1 MSGIEGE
8 RCGDRFAIALIV
20 AAPHLRQRRR
30 ALHHHEIDLAGDEI
44 GHGRTG
50 AAIRDER
57 NLRVRELLQQNSA
70 HLRGGE
76 LIDKP
81 GFAGTRFHPGNQLP
95 QIVRRQGFP
104 GDQKLRIDRDQSD
117 RLEILLQIVV
127 QIKDDAADMR
137 VPLADVDGVAVGSRA
152 RDAADGDAAAGA
164 ADILDDERLTEQRL
178 HLFGDDA
185 GGHVGRT
192 AGRERHD
199 QRDLP
204 RRIGL
209 RPCRPDERRERDN
222 SGCYMQEPTAGKRHG
237 VLLAS
242 SLNAARGVR
251 NKTAADGRSVE
262 GGNWPRHVPQAALG
276 SVYTIN
282 PSTQ

>member
-1 MSGIEGE
+1 
-8 RCGDRFAIALIV
+8 
-20 AAPHLRQRRR
+20 
-30 ALHHHEIDLAGDEI
+30 LHHHEIDLTGHEI

-50 AAIRDER
+50 AAIRDEC

-81 GFAGTRFHPGNQLP
+81 GFAWTRFHPGDQLP

-137 VPLADVDGVAVGSRA
+137 VPLADVDGVAIGCRA

-178 HLFGDDA
+178 HPFGDDA
-185 GGHVGRT
+185 GGHVGRA
-192 AGRERHD
+192 AGWERHH

-209 RPCRPDERRERDN
+209 RRRRAQKRRERDN
-222 SGCYMQEPTAGKRHG
+222 SGCHMQKPTAGKRHG
-237 VLLAS
+237 ILLAS
-242 SLNAARGVR
+242 SWRADAR
-251 NKTAADGRSVE
+251 NKIVADGTNAE
-262 GGNWPRHVPQAALG
+262 GGNRTWHVPQAALG
-276 SVYTIN
+276 SVYTTN
-282 PSTQ
+282 PSTR